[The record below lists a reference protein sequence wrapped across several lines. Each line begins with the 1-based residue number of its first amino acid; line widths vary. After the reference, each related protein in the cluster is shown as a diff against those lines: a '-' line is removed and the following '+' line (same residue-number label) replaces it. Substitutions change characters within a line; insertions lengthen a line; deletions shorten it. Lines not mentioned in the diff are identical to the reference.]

1 MIFFSICIYKI
12 WCFNIFSRAKEL
24 ELEDRQARL
33 ETELRNKMSSD
44 DGKRNTILF
53 RWFVLKRRSRL
64 GKYISTC

>member
-1 MIFFSICIYKI
+1 MKYDVLINILSS
-12 WCFNIFSRAKEL
+12 FNIFSRAKEL

-53 RWFVLKRRSRL
+53 K
-64 GKYISTC
+64 